1 MFADI
6 FIENNFQKIDKLYT
20 YIVKDDVKPG
30 MRVLVNFGKSYR
42 VGIVLFLHASYSGKH
57 LEKLKEI
64 NSVLD
69 DEPIISKDLIE
80 LGLWMRNRYLIG
92 YSKAFAPILPPGN
105 LQKIKKKIIVEK
117 YPQGKELEELN
128 SVDINKYFEE
138 LSVYEKKI
146 IKKLRAKGF
155 IKYNYEPLI
164 AIKPKFVNYLKISE
178 NFDAKKL
185 ENINEKQAQ
194 VFNFIKNKKEV
205 SRVEVMS
212 TIGVSYSPIKTL
224 INKDLIFEYKKEVN
238 REPIE
243 KNFASEKLALNEEQQ
258 KALTSIIRTDK
269 VVSLLHGLTGS
280 GKTEVYLN
288 LASKVIENGGEVIV
302 LVPEIGLTP
311 QMIER
316 FKGRFG
322 DSVAIIHSKLSSG
335 ERYDE
340 YRKVLNGEV
349 KVVVGVRS
357 AVFVPFKNLKMIIID
372 ESHDSS
378 YEFHDNLKY
387 DTIEVAINRMKN
399 RGKVVLGSATPSIES
414 YFYAKKDFYNLCEL
428 KNRAKKGAFLPETKI
443 VDMRDELIMGNIS
456 IFSRELKGA
465 IEEKLKKKEQII
477 LFLNRRG
484 FSNFI
489 SCRSC
494 GEVIKC
500 EDCDISMTYH
510 KAKNRLICHY
520 CGKTKPL
527 SKVCPSCGSK
537 FIKQFGVGTQK
548 VEEEVNKL
556 FPEARVLRMDRDTTT
571 KKDSF
576 EKFYEIVKNKEAD
589 IIIGTQM
596 VSKGFDFENVT
607 LVGIVAADMSLYISD
622 YKAKE
627 RTFQLITQVAGRAGR
642 ASKKG
647 EVIVQ
652 TYSPDSEIIKYSAS
666 GDYED
671 FYNYEIEERK
681 LFLYP
686 PYRKL
691 IEFEFSSYNENL
703 TQIWAERFLRQMSLD
718 IKNLDLMVTKFIK
731 LPKIKNINRTKFSL
745 KIIPKDLPML
755 IDGLKRVINNSKIE
769 EENKIF
775 LNIEFRW
782 LNGNK
787 KN

>member
-138 LSVYEKKI
+138 LSVDEKKI

-155 IKYNYEPLI
+155 IKYNYESLI
-164 AIKPKFVNYLKISE
+164 AVKPKLVNYLKISE
-178 NFDAKKL
+178 KFDAKKL

-194 VFNFIKNKKEV
+194 VFNFIKNKEDV

-258 KALTSIIRTDK
+258 KALESIIKTDK

-288 LASKVIENGGEVIV
+288 LALKVIENGGEVIV

-399 RGKVVLGSATPSIES
+399 SGKVVLGSATPSIES

-428 KNRAKKGAFLPETKI
+428 KNRAKKGAFLPVTKI

-520 CGKTKPL
+520 CGKTKALP
-527 SKVCPSCGSK
+527 KVCPSCGSK

-703 TQIWAERFLRQMSLD
+703 TQIWAEKFLRQMSLD

>member
-30 MRVLVNFGKSYR
+30 MRVLVNFGNSYR
-42 VGIVLFLHASYSGKH
+42 VGIVLSLHANYSEKY
-57 LEKLKEI
+57 LDKLKEI
-64 NSVLD
+64 HSVLD
-69 DEPIISKDLIE
+69 DEPIISRDLIE
-80 LGLWMRNRYLIG
+80 LGLWMKDRYLIG
-92 YSKAFAPILPPGN
+92 YSKAFSPILPPGN

-117 YPQGKELEELN
+117 YPHGKDLEKLN
-128 SVDINKYFEE
+128 SIDINKYFED
-138 LSVYEKKI
+138 LSETEKKF

-155 IKYNYEPLI
+155 IKYIYDSLVMV
-164 AIKPKFVNYLKISE
+164 KPKLVNYLKVSE
-178 NFDAKKL
+178 NFAPKNL
-185 ENINEKQAQ
+185 EGISEKQAQ
-194 VFNFIKNKKEV
+194 VFNFVKEKKDI
-205 SRVEVMS
+205 SRVDVMAS
-212 TIGVSYSPIKTL
+212 LGISYSPIKTL
-224 INKDLIFEYKKEVN
+224 IKKDLICEYKKEIK
-238 REPIE
+238 REPVE
-243 KNFASEKLALNEEQQ
+243 KNFATQKISLNEEQQ
-258 KALTSIIRTDK
+258 KAIKSIIETDK

-288 LASKVIENGGEVIV
+288 LASKVIEKGGEVIV

-311 QMIER
+311 QMIDR

-322 DSVAIIHSKLSSG
+322 DKVAVIHSKLSQG

-349 KVVVGVRS
+349 NIVVGVRS

-387 DTIEVAINRMKN
+387 DTIEVAINRMKH
-399 RGKVVLGSATPSIES
+399 RGKVVLGSATPSIET
-414 YFYAKKDFYNLCEL
+414 YFYAKKNFYNLCEL
-428 KNRAKKGAFLPETKI
+428 KNRAKKGAYLPETKV

-456 IFSRELKGA
+456 IFSRELKKA
-465 IEEKLKKKEQII
+465 MEEKLKKKEQII

-500 EDCDISMTYH
+500 DDCDISMTYH
-510 KAKNRLICHY
+510 KTKNRLICHY
-520 CGKTKPL
+520 CGSTKPL
-527 SKVCPSCGSK
+527 PKVCPSCGSK

-548 VEEEVNKL
+548 VEEEVKKL

-576 EKFYEIVKNKEAD
+576 DKFYEIVKNRKAD
-589 IIIGTQM
+589 VIIGTQM

-607 LVGIVAADMSLYISD
+607 LVGIVAADMSLYVSD

-627 RTFQLITQVAGRAGR
+627 RTFQLITQVSGRAGR

-647 EVIVQ
+647 EVIIQ
-652 TYSPDSEIIKYSAS
+652 TYSPDSEIIKYSAT
-666 GDYED
+666 GDYVD
-671 FYNYEIEERK
+671 FYDYEIEERK

-686 PYRKL
+686 PYTKL
-691 IEFEFSSYNENL
+691 IEIEFSSYDEKL
-703 TQIWAERFLRQMSLD
+703 TQIWAERFLHQMSTD
-718 IKNLDLMVTKFIK
+718 IKNVELMVTKFIK
-731 LPKIKNINRTKFSL
+731 MPKIKNINRTKFSI
-745 KIIPKDLPML
+745 KVKPKNLVLL

-769 EENKIF
+769 EDNKIF
-775 LNIEFRW
+775 LNIDFR
-782 LNGNK
+782 
-787 KN
+787 

>member
-80 LGLWMRNRYLIG
+80 LGLWMRSRYLIG

-128 SVDINKYFEE
+128 SVDINKYFED
-138 LSVYEKKI
+138 LSFDEKKI
-146 IKKLRAKGF
+146 IKKLRTKGF

-164 AIKPKFVNYLKISE
+164 AIKPKLVNYLKISE

-205 SRVEVMS
+205 SRVEVMY

-258 KALTSIIRTDK
+258 KTLTSIIRTDK

-357 AVFVPFKNLKMIIID
+357 AVFVPFKNLNMIIID

-520 CGKTKPL
+520 CGKTKALP
-527 SKVCPSCGSK
+527 KVCPSCGSK

-703 TQIWAERFLRQMSLD
+703 TQIWAEKFLRQMSLD

>member
-42 VGIVLFLHASYSGKH
+42 VGIVLFLHASYSGNH
-57 LEKLKEI
+57 SEKLKEI

-80 LGLWMRNRYLIG
+80 LGLWMRNKYLIG

-105 LQKIKKKIIVEK
+105 LQKIKKKIIVER
-117 YPQGKELEELN
+117 YPQGRELEELN
-128 SVDINKYFEE
+128 SVDINKYFED
-138 LSVYEKKI
+138 LSFDEKKI

-164 AIKPKFVNYLKISE
+164 AVKPKLVNYLKISE

-194 VFNFIKNKKEV
+194 VFDFIKNKKDV
-205 SRVEVMS
+205 SRVETMS
-212 TIGVSYSPIKTL
+212 FLGISYSPIKTL
-224 INKDLIFEYKKEVN
+224 INKDLIFEYKKEIN
-238 REPIE
+238 RQPVE
-243 KNFASEKLALNEEQQ
+243 KNFVSEKLALNEEQQ
-258 KALTSIIRTDK
+258 NALNSILNTDK
-269 VVSLLHGLTGS
+269 VVSLLYGLTGS

-288 LASKVIENGGEVIV
+288 LASKVIEKGGEVIV

-322 DSVAIIHSKLSSG
+322 DRVAIIHSKLSSG

-414 YFYAKKDFYNLCEL
+414 YFYAKNDFYNLCEL

-527 SKVCPSCGSK
+527 PKVCPSCGSK

-556 FPEARVLRMDRDTTT
+556 FPEANVLRMDRDTTT

-576 EKFYEIVKNKEAD
+576 EKFYEIVKNKEVD

-642 ASKKG
+642 ASKRG
-647 EVIVQ
+647 EVIIQ

-666 GDYED
+666 GNYED
-671 FYNYEIEERK
+671 FYNYEIEDRK

-691 IEFEFSSYNENL
+691 IEFEFSSYDENL
-703 TQIWAERFLRQMSLD
+703 TQVWAEKFLRQMSLD

-731 LPKIKNINRTKFSL
+731 LPKIQNINRTKFSL
-745 KIIPKDLPML
+745 KIIPRDLPML
-755 IDGLKRVINNSKIE
+755 IDALNRVINNSKIE
-769 EENKIF
+769 EDNKIF
-775 LNIEFRW
+775 LNIEFR
-782 LNGNK
+782 
-787 KN
+787 

>member
-42 VGIVLFLHASYSGKH
+42 VGIVLFLHASYSGNH
-57 LEKLKEI
+57 SEKLKEI

-80 LGLWMRNRYLIG
+80 LGLWMRNKYLIG

-105 LQKIKKKIIVEK
+105 LQKIKKKIIVER
-117 YPQGKELEELN
+117 YPQGRELEELN
-128 SVDINKYFEE
+128 SVDINKYFED
-138 LSVYEKKI
+138 LSFDEKKI

-164 AIKPKFVNYLKISE
+164 AVKPKLVNYLKISE

-194 VFNFIKNKKEV
+194 VFDFIKNKKDV
-205 SRVEVMS
+205 SRVETMS
-212 TIGVSYSPIKTL
+212 FLGISYSPIKTL
-224 INKDLIFEYKKEVN
+224 INKDLIFEYKKEIN
-238 REPIE
+238 RQPVE
-243 KNFASEKLALNEEQQ
+243 KNFVSEKLALNEEQQ
-258 KALTSIIRTDK
+258 NALNSILNTDK
-269 VVSLLHGLTGS
+269 VVSLLYGLTGS

-288 LASKVIENGGEVIV
+288 LASKVIEKGGEVIV

-322 DSVAIIHSKLSSG
+322 DRVAIIHSKLSSG

-414 YFYAKKDFYNLCEL
+414 YFYAKNDFYNLCEL

-527 SKVCPSCGSK
+527 PKVCPSCGSK

-556 FPEARVLRMDRDTTT
+556 FPEAKVLRMDRDTTT

-607 LVGIVAADMSLYISD
+607 LVGIVAADISLYISD

-642 ASKKG
+642 ASKRG
-647 EVIVQ
+647 EVIIQ

-666 GDYED
+666 GNYED
-671 FYNYEIEERK
+671 FYNYEIEDRK

-703 TQIWAERFLRQMSLD
+703 TQIWAEKFLRQMSLD
-718 IKNLDLMVTKFIK
+718 IKNLDIMVTKFIK
-731 LPKIKNINRTKFSL
+731 LPKIQNINRTKFSL
-745 KIIPKDLPML
+745 KIIPRDLPML
-755 IDGLKRVINNSKIE
+755 IDALNRVINNSKIE
-769 EENKIF
+769 EDNKIF